1 MIAVPTD
8 GSAWITG
15 ASSGLG
21 RGMALRLAGA
31 GWRVAASARD
41 AAALAT
47 LAATPGTAG
56 SIAAYPL
63 DITQEQAVARTV
75 DAIEAQVAPIAL
87 ALLNAGT
94 HLPVSAATLAVADF
108 RRLID
113 INLLGTVDCLAAL
126 LPRMI
131 ARRRGQIAIT
141 ASLAGYRG
149 LPSAAAYGMTKAGLI
164 VMAEALKPELDGHG
178 ITLQIVNPGFVR
190 TPLTDRNRF
199 PMPFLMELDDAV
211 AAFHRGLQRERFE
224 IIFPRSFAYL
234 LKLLRLLPYPLAF
247 AVTRRLVP
255 RD

>member
-1 MIAVPTD
+1 MIAIPTD
-8 GSAWITG
+8 GGAWITG

-21 RGMALRLAGA
+21 RGMALRLAET

-41 AAALAT
+41 ATALSA
-47 LAATPGTAG
+47 LAATPEAAG
-56 SIAAYPL
+56 RIAAFPL
-63 DITQEQAVARTV
+63 DVTQDEAVARAV
-75 DAIEAQVAPIAL
+75 DEIEAQVAPIAL

-94 HLPVSAATLAVADF
+94 HLPVRAATLAVADF

-113 INLLGTVDCLAAL
+113 VNLLGTVACLAAL

-149 LPSAAAYGMTKAGLI
+149 LPSAAAYGTTKAGLI
-164 VMAEALKPELDGHG
+164 VMAEALKPELDAHG

-190 TPLTDRNRF
+190 TPLTDRNEF

-211 AAFHRGLQRERFE
+211 AAFHRGLRRGRFE
-224 IIFPRSFAYL
+224 IVFPRSFAYL
-234 LKLLRLLPYPLAF
+234 MKLLRVLPYPLAF
-247 AVTRRLVP
+247 AVTRRLLP
-255 RD
+255 RG